1 MALKNSIEEAAKR
14 YPNQR
19 SAIMPALFLA
29 QKEHGFLSGD
39 LLKEVA
45 GILDVPEIWVYEVS
59 TFYGMFHPG
68 PVGKFH
74 IKVCTNLSCQLLEA
88 ESLLAHLEKKL
99 AIETG
104 GTTPDGMFTLSSVEC
119 LGACEGAPM
128 MQVNNGYF
136 HMNLTTARIDVILE
150 GLRKEAAE

>member
-39 LLKEVA
+39 LLREVA

-59 TFYGMFHPG
+59 TFYGMFHTE
-68 PVGKFH
+68 PVGKFQ
-74 IKVCTNLSCQLLEA
+74 IKICTNLSCQLLEA

-104 GTTPDGMFTLSSVEC
+104 GTTPDGIFTLSSVEC

-136 HMNLTTARIDVILE
+136 HMNLTTARIDEIIE
-150 GLRKEAAE
+150 GLRKEEAA

>member
-1 MALKNSIEEAAKR
+1 MELKTSIEEAAKR

-39 LLKEVA
+39 LLREVA
-45 GILDVPEIWVYEVS
+45 DILDVPEIWVYQVS
-59 TFYGMFHPG
+59 TFYGMFHTE

-74 IKVCTNLSCQLLEA
+74 IKICTNVSCQLLEA
-88 ESLLAHLEKKL
+88 ESLLAHLEKSL
-99 AIETG
+99 GIEAG
-104 GTTPDGMFTLSSVEC
+104 GTTPDGMFTLSCVEC

-128 MQVNNGYF
+128 MQVNDGYF
-136 HMNLTTARIDVILE
+136 QMNLTTARIDVILE